1 MIRACFL
8 PSKCSLFVL
17 RTFGMNFD
25 YYLQTAFIIYSLK
38 YKKFYEQR
46 IQDPTCSH
54 PYMINAG
61 LFFFFYHAT
70 LLLLSDSTREGSGG
84 FGFEVSSSN
93 ATSPSRVI
101 RNQNQRLRA
110 KEARPERSSQT
121 GNKALKYGSA
131 LCISLQNDHPQ
142 LYLLSKSILII

>member
-8 PSKCSLFVL
+8 PSECSLFVL
-17 RTFGMNFD
+17 HTFGMNFD

-38 YKKFYEQR
+38 SKKFYERR
-46 IQDPTCSH
+46 IQDPTRSH

-61 LFFFFYHAT
+61 LFDHAA
-70 LLLLSDSTREGSGG
+70 LLLLSDSTGEGSGG

-93 ATSPSRVI
+93 ATSPFSVI

-110 KEARPERSSQT
+110 KEVRPERCSQT
-121 GNKALKYGSA
+121 RNKALKYDTV
-131 LCISLQNDHPQ
+131 LCISLQNDYLQ
-142 LYLLSKSILII
+142 LYLLSKGILII